1 VPAENLPQISLVICT
16 YNRDKYL
23 PGTLATIA
31 KQSIDITKFELLII
45 DNKSTDNTAVIAE
58 KFIAENPQINTRYFF
73 EPNKGLSFARN
84 RGIAEAASPVIAFID
99 DDVILPGNYLDS
111 LLGFFNEHP
120 GAAGAGGKVIPK
132 YEHGEEPVWMNK
144 YLNGFI
150 GRVDHGENIK
160 LFSKAMKYPAGCNMI
175 YKKDILLAAG
185 GFNNA
190 LTFRSDD
197 KYIFHAVK
205 KVSDQIYYIP
215 QAWLY
220 HYIDE
225 ARLQI
230 SNFKNLYLKTGNEE
244 KKRVVAASG
253 TLGWIKKLAEF
264 IIKFGVSLLLL
275 VLFMIKGQYHKG
287 KYTMLSQWYT
297 LTGFFKKEVYVR

>member
-1 VPAENLPQISLVICT
+1 MPAENLTQISLVICT

-31 KQSIDITKFELLII
+31 KQTIDKSKFELLII
-45 DNKSTDNTAVIAE
+45 DNNSTDNTAVIAK

-73 EPNKGLSFARN
+73 ETNKGLSFARN
-84 RGIAEAASPVIAFID
+84 RGIAEAATPVIAFVD
-99 DDVILPGNYLDS
+99 DDVILPGNYLDA
-111 LLGFFNEHP
+111 LQDFFNEQP

-132 YEHGEEPVWMNK
+132 YEHGEGPVWMNK

-150 GRVDHGENIK
+150 GKVDHGENIK
-160 LFSKAMKYPAGCNMI
+160 LFSNAMKYPAGCNMI

-197 KYIFHAVK
+197 KYIYHAVK
-205 KVSDQIYYIP
+205 KVSDKIYYLP
-215 QAWLY
+215 KAWLY
-220 HYIDE
+220 HYIDD
-225 ARLQI
+225 ARI
-230 SNFKNLYLKTGNEE
+230 KFSNFKSLYLKTGNEE

-253 TLGWIKKLAEF
+253 TWGWIKKLAEF
-264 IIKFGVSLLLL
+264 KIKFGVSLLLFI
-275 VLFMIKGQYHKG
+275 LFMIKGEYQKG
-287 KYTMLSQWYT
+287 KYTLLSQWYT
-297 LTGFFKKEVYVR
+297 LAGFLKREVYVR

>member
-1 VPAENLPQISLVICT
+1 MPSPNLPQISLVICT

-23 PGTLATIA
+23 PGTLATIV
-31 KQSIDITKFELLII
+31 KQSIDKSKFELLII
-45 DNKSTDNTAVIAE
+45 DNNSTDNTAVITE
-58 KFIAENPQINTRYFF
+58 KFIKENPAINTRYFF

-84 RGIAEAASPVIAFID
+84 RGIAEAAAPVIAYID
-99 DDVILPGNYLDS
+99 DDVILPENYLDT
-111 LLGFFNEHP
+111 LPAFFNEYTN
-120 GAAGAGGKVIPK
+120 ASGAGGKVMPK

-150 GRVDHGENIK
+150 GKVDHGENIK

-175 YKKDILLAAG
+175 YKKEILLAAG

-205 KVSDQIYYIP
+205 KVSDKIYYLP

-225 ARLQI
+225 ARLKA

-244 KKRVVAASG
+244 RKRVVAASG
-253 TLGWIKKLAEF
+253 TWGWIKKLAEF
-264 IIKFGVSLLLL
+264 KIKFGVSLLLFF
-275 VLFMIKGQYHKG
+275 LFMIKGEYQKG

-297 LTGFFKKEVYVR
+297 LAGFLKREVYVR